1 VDYTVVVDS
10 DGQTLTQDTAGGVV
24 IRCTD
29 AAGNSF
35 WRPVAEV
42 RGGPEE
48 AQADLGIE
56 LGPVAVAPQAAEAV
70 ADTPARQPATPE
82 AAEAETDAQARSRRA
97 EVRTQIAAANEY
109 RRQATWARE
118 EAARTAEEEE
128 AAEEGEQAEEEARVP
143 LATSGLPPPAP
154 GPGVQ
159 FGSGVRRYCFFL
171 FGRYAGISAGKRALS
186 GCRFC
191 AGWPSGLAISGSWVG
206 RTERGRGGSYGRG
219 STRRQAY
226 SREEVWRHEVVSASS
241 VGGPC
246 GDPLQCRQVA
256 PIRTGRRAL

>member
-1 VDYTVVVDS
+1 MDYTVVVDS

-82 AAEAETDAQARSRRA
+82 APEAETDAQARARRA
-97 EVRTQIAAANEY
+97 EIRTQIAAANEY

-128 AAEEGEQAEEEARVP
+128 AAEEGEQAEEEGEGTPGDFWTSTAGTWAGCAVWFWGPPVLFFPLRALCWHFGWEAGAIGVSILCGLAFWVGYIWFLGWQDRERSRRELRAR
-143 LATSGLPPPAP
+143 LDAAA
-154 GPGVQ
+154 GVQ
-159 FGSGVRRYCFFL
+159 QGGGVE
-171 FGRYAGISAGKRALS
+171 A
-186 GCRFC
+186 
-191 AGWPSGLAISGSWVG
+191 
-206 RTERGRGGSYGRG
+206 
-219 STRRQAY
+219 
-226 SREEVWRHEVVSASS
+226 
-241 VGGPC
+241 
-246 GDPLQCRQVA
+246 
-256 PIRTGRRAL
+256 